1 MDSGLKTISSLFDGA
16 KKLIIPIYQR
26 PYTWGDEQWK
36 NFWEDVY
43 YHSPG
48 QKYFFGT
55 ILVKESKKKGD
66 FEQFDI
72 VDGQQRVTTITIF
85 IYLLLKRLEEHDP
98 TRKLKIKRDKYIEY
112 EDNYKFSV
120 NELDNEFFQT
130 YILKEENESVKF
142 QTPSQ
147 NRLFTAKEYFKNKLQ
162 DCPVKELDR
171 MLEMIE
177 ESEILVYSVKDSA
190 EATLIFETTND
201 RGKPLTNLEKVKS
214 FLMYRSYL
222 SAGKKTTDIIDRIQK
237 RFGDMYQVLERIKSA
252 YAIRGIKEVEEDQIC
267 RYHFIAE
274 GKWNNKYD
282 YQNFLNTMKNQ
293 LNELWY
299 EKKHKEIIDY
309 IENYSMNLKET
320 FEAFELILNYKN
332 KFLDDIIYIGN
343 VAIFFPVLIIAYKRD
358 DTETKTNFNKI
369 LVALEKFSARMYF
382 YNAYRKTDVRYNFNI
397 KAYNFELNKDYK
409 ALEKSILDSIS
420 LCGQLENVLRKP
432 DLYQYLSHSAVNY
445 LFWKYENYLRTQF
458 QPKSS
463 AMSYE
468 EFNDKS
474 NQFRITIEHIT
485 SQNPQNG
492 LQFTKLTE
500 KFNEESLHSLGNLT
514 IAPQSSNSSMGNSGW
529 DIKEQYY
536 FEKAP
541 FKTQLELSD
550 FVNPRVKQWGQKSIN
565 QRRDKIIEFAV
576 DKWGVTDND
585 TTDGK

>member
-16 KKLIIPIYQR
+16 KKLLIPIYQR
-26 PYTWGDEQWK
+26 PYSWGDEQWK

-43 YHSPG
+43 FHSPG

-55 ILVKESKKKGD
+55 ILVKETKKKGD

-72 VDGQQRVTTITIF
+72 VDGQQRITTITIF

-98 TRKLKIKRDKYIEY
+98 LRKLKIKLDKYIQY

-130 YILKEENESVKF
+130 YILKENNENLVF

-147 NRLFTAKEYFKNKLQ
+147 RLLYFAKEYFKEKMQ
-162 DCPVKELDR
+162 DRPVKELER
-171 MLEMIE
+171 MLEMLE
-177 ESEILVYSVKDSA
+177 QSEILVYPVKDSA

-237 RFGDMYQVLERIKSA
+237 RFGDMYQVLERIKPV
-252 YAIRGIKEVEEDQIC
+252 YGIRGIKEVEEDQIC
-267 RYHFIAE
+267 QYHFIAE
-274 GKWNNKYD
+274 CEWDNKYD

-293 LNELWY
+293 LNQLWY
-299 EKKHKEIIDY
+299 EKKHNQIIDY
-309 IENYSMNLKET
+309 IENYSKSLKET

-332 KFLDDIIYIGN
+332 SFLDDIIYIGN
-343 VAIFFPVLIIAYKRD
+343 IAIFFPILIIAYKRD
-358 DTETKTNFNKI
+358 ETKTKTNFNRI
-369 LVALEKFSARMYF
+369 LEALEKFSARMYF
-382 YNAYRKTDVRYNFNI
+382 YNAYRKTDVRYNFNTQ
-397 KAYNFELNKDYK
+397 AYNFELNKDFK
-409 ALEKSILDSIS
+409 ELQKSILDSMS
-420 LCGQLENVLRKP
+420 SCGQLENVLRKS
-432 DLYQYLSHSAVNY
+432 DLYYYLSNSAKNY

-463 AMSYE
+463 PMSYE

-474 NQFRITIEHIT
+474 YQYRITIDHIT
-485 SQNPQNG
+485 AQNPQHG
-492 LQFTKLTE
+492 LHFVEQTE
-500 KFNEESLHSLGNLT
+500 KFKEEFLHSLGNLT

-529 DIKEQYY
+529 DVKKKYY

-550 FVNPRVKQWGQKSIN
+550 FVNPRVKKWGPKAIN
-565 QRRDKIIEFAV
+565 QRKDKIIEFAV
-576 DKWGVTDND
+576 GKWGVPNTND
-585 TTDGK
+585 E

>member
-43 YHSPG
+43 YHSPE

-55 ILVKESKKKGD
+55 ILIKEIKKKGD

-72 VDGQQRVTTITIF
+72 VDGQQRIATITIF

-98 TRKLKIKRDKYIEY
+98 SRKLKIKRDKYIEY
-112 EDNYKFSV
+112 EGNFKFSV
-120 NELDNEFFQT
+120 NGLDNEFFQT
-130 YILKEENESVKF
+130 YILREENENIVF

-147 NRLFTAKEYFKNKLQ
+147 RKLFDAKEYFREKMTN
-162 DCPVKELDR
+162 CPVKELDR
-171 MLEMIE
+171 MLEMLE
-177 ESEILVYSVKDSA
+177 QSEILVYSVKDSA

-222 SAGKKTTDIIDRIQK
+222 SAGKKTIDLIDRMQK
-237 RFGDMYQVLERIKSA
+237 RFGDMYQVLERIKPI
-252 YAIRGIKEVEEDQIC
+252 YGIRSIKEVEEDQIC
-267 RYHFIAE
+267 QYHFIAE
-274 GKWNNKYD
+274 GKWSNKYE
-282 YQNFLNTMKNQ
+282 YQDFLNTMKAQ

-299 EKKHKEIIDY
+299 KKKHKEIINY
-309 IENYSMNLKET
+309 IENYSKSLRET
-320 FEAFELILNYKN
+320 FETFELILNYKN
-332 KFLDDIIYIGN
+332 KILDDIIYIGN
-343 VAIFFPVLIIAYKRD
+343 VAIFFPILIISYKRD
-358 DTETKTNFNKI
+358 QTLTKSNFNRI
-369 LVALEKFSARMYF
+369 LEALEKFSARMYF
-382 YNAYRKTDVRYNFNI
+382 YNAYRKTDVRYTFNN
-397 KAYNFELNKDYK
+397 KAYSFESDKNFKK
-409 ALEKSILDSIS
+409 LEKSILDNIS
-420 LCGQLENVLRKP
+420 LCGQLENVFNKS
-432 DLYQYLSHSAVNY
+432 DLYYYLSNNAMNY

-463 AMSYE
+463 PMSYD

-474 NQFRITIEHIT
+474 YQFKITIEHIT
-485 SQNPQNG
+485 AQKPQNG
-492 LQFTKLTE
+492 LRFIDQTE
-500 KFNEESLHSLGNLT
+500 KFKEEFLHSLGNLT

-529 DIKEQYY
+529 DIKKKYY

-550 FVNPRVKQWGQKSIN
+550 FVNPRVKQWGQKAIN

-576 DKWGVTDND
+576 SKWGITNADD
-585 TTDGK
+585 E

>member
-66 FEQFDI
+66 FEQFDV

-130 YILKEENESVKF
+130 YILKDENENIIF

-147 NRLFTAKEYFKNKLQ
+147 RRLFTAKEYFKNKIQ

-171 MLEMIE
+171 MLEMVE
-177 ESEILVYSVKDSA
+177 DSEILVYSVKDSA

-237 RFGDMYQVLERIKSA
+237 RFGDMYQVLERIKSV

-267 RYHFIAE
+267 QYHFIAE
-274 GKWNNKYD
+274 GKWSSRID
-282 YQNFLNTMKNQ
+282 YQNFLNTMKTQ
-293 LNELWY
+293 LNEFWH

-309 IENYSMNLKET
+309 IENYSMSLKET

-358 DTETKTNFNKI
+358 ETEAKTNFNKI
-369 LVALEKFSARMYF
+369 LAALEKFSARMYF
-382 YNAYRKTDVRYNFNI
+382 YNAYRKTDVRYTFNV
-397 KAYNFELNKDYK
+397 KAFNFELNKDYK
-409 ALEKSILDSIS
+409 ELEKSILDGIN
-420 LCGQLENVLRKP
+420 LCGQIENVLRKP
-432 DLYQYLSHSAVNY
+432 DLYQYLSSNALNY

-468 EFNDKS
+468 EFNDK
-474 NQFRITIEHIT
+474 NYQYRITIDHIT

-492 LQFTKLTE
+492 LQFAERTE

-529 DIKEQYY
+529 DIKKQYY

-550 FVNPRVKQWGQKSIN
+550 FVNPRVKQWGQKAIN
-565 QRRDKIIEFAV
+565 QRRDKVIEFAV
-576 DKWGVTDND
+576 DKWSVANTS
-585 TTDGK
+585 T